1 MDERK
6 INGYEF
12 RALLSGGLGNL
23 KANAEEIN
31 GLNVFPIPDGDT
43 GDNMVS
49 TMAGGLR
56 ALSSEEEGVGA
67 AAERAADGML
77 LGARGNSG
85 VILSQMFSG
94 VAKSLSGKSYADVAA
109 LGAAFKEGTRCAYA
123 SLSEPVEGT
132 ILTVMRR
139 AADYAAE
146 RIDINSTV
154 ESYFSDYESEAAAAL
169 EQTPDLLYVLKEAG
183 TVDSG
188 GAGLLAIVRGFLAVM
203 RGGAQAYE
211 ESAAA
216 LSNPHSAPDISLFT
230 EDSVLT
236 YGYCTEFL
244 LRLTNAKTDVG
255 AFSIEDF
262 RERLAGIGNSVV
274 AFKQGSIVKV
284 HIHVMQPW
292 RVMQLAQEY
301 GEFLTVKVENM
312 NIQHSEAQEKKQP
325 AFRRRG
331 VRRPYGVVAVGCGEG
346 LCAAYKELGA
356 DIVIDGEECGNPS
369 VELLLKAIDAVN
381 ADCVYL
387 LPNNSNVIIAAEEA
401 ASMCRGC
408 KVMVLPTH
416 NTGEGYVAL
425 SALGVVLLVLFAFGT
440 CFFALSRTASGAS
453 RPVVVLDAG
462 HGGIDA
468 GVTGALTGVRESDLN
483 LAVVRILQEKFEGA
497 GFETVLTRRS
507 EAGLYGTTAPGHK
520 KRDMAKRAEII
531 QKASPVLVLS
541 IHMNAFSSPERRGA
555 QAFYRLGLSSSKELA
570 CALQSA
576 LNAMPECVK
585 RTSPV
590 AGDYFILNCCDCPS
604 AIVECG
610 FLSNPADEELL
621 VTQEYREKLASAIL
635 AGALTYLSSAT

>member
-49 TMAGGLR
+49 TLAGGLR

-255 AFSIEDF
+255 AFSVEDF

-312 NIQHSEAQEKKQP
+312 NIRHSEAQEKKQP

-425 SALGVVLLVLFAFGT
+425 SALDCGSNDDDAIFCAMT
-440 CFFALSRTASGAS
+440 EEISHSASGAVARAVRDAGMNGVTVNRDDYIAIS
-453 RPVVVLDAG
+453 DKKIMLSAPDKISAAEGLARAIGAEERDFIIVFYGADTTEQERSACRQRFAKCFPGAEYYEIDGGQKTYDFIVVV
-462 HGGIDA
+462 
-468 GVTGALTGVRESDLN
+468 
-483 LAVVRILQEKFEGA
+483 Q
-497 GFETVLTRRS
+497 
-507 EAGLYGTTAPGHK
+507 
-520 KRDMAKRAEII
+520 
-531 QKASPVLVLS
+531 
-541 IHMNAFSSPERRGA
+541 
-555 QAFYRLGLSSSKELA
+555 
-570 CALQSA
+570 
-576 LNAMPECVK
+576 
-585 RTSPV
+585 
-590 AGDYFILNCCDCPS
+590 
-604 AIVECG
+604 
-610 FLSNPADEELL
+610 
-621 VTQEYREKLASAIL
+621 
-635 AGALTYLSSAT
+635 